1 MTVTFSDVE
10 QAILRRVDEH
20 ISNGGAQQR
29 VDVYDPG
36 GNGMRVAWGGTLEE
50 LRSELISRISNPSW
64 YWLCEIIDVQDL
76 HPTDLDEIPHL
87 HVRPTVFE
95 TIVSA
100 ALLVNGEVWSLP
112 RPARHHVLIEAWCS
126 SHWRDGSKARIPND
140 HIQGFV
146 TSRGRFVD
154 REAARELAIKS
165 GQIEVS
171 LVHKKLTT
179 EDLW

>member
-50 LRSELISRISNPSW
+50 LRSELISRINNPSW

-76 HPTDLDEIPHL
+76 HPTDLDEIPQYGTQSSSFRLRMFTTNLVPVFPFCL
-87 HVRPTVFE
+87 HG
-95 TIVSA
+95 
-100 ALLVNGEVWSLP
+100 NLP
-112 RPARHHVLIEAWCS
+112 RGICCNSDTVENRVS
-126 SHWRDGSKARIPND
+126 
-140 HIQGFV
+140 
-146 TSRGRFVD
+146 T
-154 REAARELAIKS
+154 
-165 GQIEVS
+165 EV
-171 LVHKKLTT
+171 
-179 EDLW
+179 